1 MPRLNE
7 RLEQIR
13 NVIIW
18 DLYQGQETAE
28 DIGLIF
34 GLTTSQVYNIIKTMK
49 EKKGK
54 NTWKNY

>member
-49 EKKGK
+49 EKK
-54 NTWKNY
+54 